1 LKILLASYVLCSA
14 VYLVLAA
21 LLAQHSAR
29 RAPAVVLVAACV
41 ATGGWALARTIEI
54 GLAAQFGPLVG
65 VLDAFRLMG
74 WIAFL
79 GVAYQ
84 AGLPSGSP
92 QRLRWAAVTGLLLG
106 LLVVGSEV
114 AGDLRPEFFVAGL
127 YGRLLLAIGGLIIA
141 EALIRQ
147 ARVEGLWRVRYL
159 CLGVGGLLV
168 YDIFVWS
175 EGLLFARLEPMLDA
189 SRAAVSVVAAPLIA
203 VAAARNPAW
212 STELNV
218 ARRAVFHSAIAMAVG
233 IYLLMLAGAGALL
246 RTSGGDW
253 GRVLQAAFVF
263 GGILLLVV
271 IALSP
276 SAQTTFKLRLGRY
289 LFTHRH
295 DYREQWQR
303 FAEALA
309 PGGGPPLAVRT
320 LQALAGITGSA
331 RGGLWLREG
340 DEFRRLAGLELPE
353 SSGSQGT
360 RSQGSGNQTTGS
372 QGPDA
377 RLAAALERGGD
388 SVVELPEQ
396 PGDRPDWLPDWLRG
410 WPEAWLVLPL
420 VQHRWLVGFVVL
432 SRPAGRSQ
440 LEREDEELLR
450 TAALHA
456 GSYLAAEQT
465 ARKLDDA
472 RRFEELSRGLA
483 FMAHDLRNL
492 ANELTLTLANAR
504 KHIQN
509 PEFQKDLLLSMED
522 SVAGMQ
528 RLLDKL
534 SARQAVDPKPG
545 ATDFGQIVESSLARR
560 AKSAATV
567 RLEVEGERHLVACDS
582 DQLISMSG
590 HLVQNAIEA
599 AGPAGRITVRL
610 RREGDTSVLEVDDDG
625 PGMTPEFVHEHLH
638 HPFRSTKPGGFGL
651 GLYECRELARKAGGD
666 LAIDS
671 APGRG
676 TTARLRL
683 PIARPDAPDRIP
695 SGLHGGR

>member
-1 LKILLASYVLCSA
+1 MKVLLASYVLCSA

-29 RAPAVVLVAACV
+29 RAPVVVLVAACI

-65 VLDAFRLMG
+65 VLDAFRLMA

-203 VAAARNPAW
+203 VAAARNPTW

-218 ARRAVFHSAIAMAVG
+218 ARRAVFHGAIAMAVG

-246 RTSGGDW
+246 RTSVEDW
-253 GRVLQAAFVF
+253 GRALQAAFVF

-331 RGGLWLREG
+331 RGGMWLREG

-353 SSGSQGT
+353 SSGSQG
-360 RSQGSGNQTTGS
+360 
-372 QGPDA
+372 PDA
-377 RLAAALERGGD
+377 RLAAALERSGD

-420 VQHRWLVGFVVL
+420 VQHRGLVGFVVL
-432 SRPAGRSQ
+432 SRPAGRSK
-440 LEREDEELLR
+440 LVREDEELLR

-567 RLEVEGERHLVACDS
+567 RLEVEGDGHLVACDP

-590 HLVQNAIEA
+590 HLLQNAIEA

-695 SGLHGGR
+695 SELHGGR

>member
-1 LKILLASYVLCSA
+1 LKVLLASYVLCSA

-29 RAPAVVLVAACV
+29 RAPVVVLVAACI
-41 ATGGWALARTIEI
+41 ATGGWALARTIEL
-54 GLAAQFGPLVG
+54 GLAVQFGPLVG
-65 VLDAFRLMG
+65 VLDAFRLMA

-92 QRLRWAAVTGLLLG
+92 QRFRWAAVTGLLLG

-203 VAAARNPAW
+203 VAAARNPTW

-218 ARRAVFHSAIAMAVG
+218 ARRAVFHGAIAMAVG

-246 RTSGGDW
+246 RTSVEDW
-253 GRVLQAAFVF
+253 GRALQAAFVF
-263 GGILLLVV
+263 GGILLLAV

-353 SSGSQGT
+353 SSGSQG
-360 RSQGSGNQTTGS
+360 
-372 QGPDA
+372 PDA
-377 RLAAALERGGD
+377 RLAAALERSGD

-420 VQHRWLVGFVVL
+420 VQHRGLVGFVVL
-432 SRPAGRSQ
+432 SRPAGRSK
-440 LEREDEELLR
+440 LVREDEELLR

-567 RLEVEGERHLVACDS
+567 RLEVEGDGHLVACDP

-590 HLVQNAIEA
+590 HLLQNAIEA

-625 PGMTPEFVHEHLH
+625 PGMTPEFVYEHLH

-695 SGLHGGR
+695 SELHGGR

>member
-1 LKILLASYVLCSA
+1 MKVLLASYVLCSA

-29 RAPAVVLVAACV
+29 RAPVVVLVAACI

-65 VLDAFRLMG
+65 VLDAFRLMA

-92 QRLRWAAVTGLLLG
+92 QRLRWAAVTGFLLLG

-203 VAAARNPAW
+203 VAAARNPTW

-218 ARRAVFHSAIAMAVG
+218 ARRAVFHGAIAMAVG

-253 GRVLQAAFVF
+253 GRALQAAFVF
-263 GGILLLVV
+263 GGILLLAV

-331 RGGLWLREG
+331 RGGMWLREG

-353 SSGSQGT
+353 SSGSQG
-360 RSQGSGNQTTGS
+360 
-372 QGPDA
+372 PDA
-377 RLAAALERGGD
+377 RLAAGLERSGD

-420 VQHRWLVGFVVL
+420 VQHRGLVGFVVL
-432 SRPAGRSQ
+432 SRPAGRSK
-440 LEREDEELLR
+440 LVREDEELLR
-450 TAALHA
+450 TAALHV

-567 RLEVEGERHLVACDS
+567 RLEVEGDGHLVACDP

-590 HLVQNAIEA
+590 HLLQNAIEA

-695 SGLHGGR
+695 SELHGGR

>member
-1 LKILLASYVLCSA
+1 
-14 VYLVLAA
+14 
-21 LLAQHSAR
+21 
-29 RAPAVVLVAACV
+29 
-41 ATGGWALARTIEI
+41 
-54 GLAAQFGPLVG
+54 
-65 VLDAFRLMG
+65 
-74 WIAFL
+74 
-79 GVAYQ
+79 
-84 AGLPSGSP
+84 
-92 QRLRWAAVTGLLLG
+92 
-106 LLVVGSEV
+106 
-114 AGDLRPEFFVAGL
+114 
-127 YGRLLLAIGGLIIA
+127 
-141 EALIRQ
+141 
-147 ARVEGLWRVRYL
+147 
-159 CLGVGGLLV
+159 LLV

-189 SRAAVSVVAAPLIA
+189 SRAAESDVAAPLIA
-203 VAAARNPAW
+203 VAAARNPTW

-246 RTSGGDW
+246 RTSVEDW
-253 GRVLQAAFVF
+253 GRALQAAFVF

-331 RGGLWLREG
+331 RGGMWLREG
-340 DEFRRLAGLELPE
+340 DEFRRLAGLGLPE

-360 RSQGSGNQTTGS
+360 RSQG
-372 QGPDA
+372 PDA
-377 RLAAALERGGD
+377 RLAAALERSGD

-420 VQHRWLVGFVVL
+420 VQHRGLVGFVVL
-432 SRPAGRSQ
+432 SRPPGRSK
-440 LEREDEELLR
+440 LVREDEELLR

-504 KHIQN
+504 EHIQN

-567 RLEVEGERHLVACDS
+567 RLEVEGDGHWVACDP

-590 HLVQNAIEA
+590 HLLQNAIEA

>member
-1 LKILLASYVLCSA
+1 MKVLLASYVLCSA

-29 RAPAVVLVAACV
+29 RAPVVVLVAACI

-92 QRLRWAAVTGLLLG
+92 QRFRWAAVTGLLLG

-189 SRAAVSVVAAPLIA
+189 SRAAVCVVAAPLIA
-203 VAAARNPAW
+203 VAAARNPTW

-218 ARRAVFHSAIAMAVG
+218 ARRAVFHGAIAMAVG

-253 GRVLQAAFVF
+253 GGMLQAAFVF

-331 RGGLWLREG
+331 RGGMWLREG

-353 SSGSQGT
+353 SSGSQG
-360 RSQGSGNQTTGS
+360 
-372 QGPDA
+372 PDA
-377 RLAAALERGGD
+377 RLAAALERSGD

-420 VQHRWLVGFVVL
+420 VQHRGLVGFVVL
-432 SRPAGRSQ
+432 SRPAGRSK
-440 LEREDEELLR
+440 LEHEDEELLR

-504 KHIQN
+504 EHIQN

-567 RLEVEGERHLVACDS
+567 RLEVEGDGHMVACDP
-582 DQLISMSG
+582 DQLIAMSG
-590 HLVQNAIEA
+590 HLLQNAIEA

-695 SGLHGGR
+695 SELHGGR

>member
-1 LKILLASYVLCSA
+1 MTVLLASYVLCSA
-14 VYLVLAA
+14 VYLVLAV
-21 LLAQHSAR
+21 LLARHSAR
-29 RAPAVVLVAACV
+29 RAPGVVLVAACV
-41 ATGGWALARTIEI
+41 ATGGWALATTIEI

-203 VAAARNPAW
+203 VAAARNPTW

-218 ARRAVFHSAIAMAVG
+218 ARRAVFHGAIAMAVG
-233 IYLLMLAGAGALL
+233 IYLLMLAGAGFLL

-263 GGILLLVV
+263 GGVLLLVL
-271 IALSP
+271 IAFSP
-276 SAQTTFKLRLGRY
+276 SARTTFKLRLGRY

-303 FAEALA
+303 FAAALA
-309 PGGGPPLAVRT
+309 PGDGPPLALRT

-331 RGGLWLREG
+331 RGGMWLREG
-340 DEFRRLAGLELPE
+340 DGFRRLAGLELPE
-353 SSGSQGT
+353 SSGSQG
-360 RSQGSGNQTTGS
+360 
-372 QGPDA
+372 PDA
-377 RLAAALERGGD
+377 RLVAALDGNGD

-420 VQHRWLVGFVVL
+420 VQHRGFVGFVVL

-440 LEREDEELLR
+440 LAREDEELLR

-465 ARKLDDA
+465 AMKLDDA

-492 ANELTLTLANAR
+492 ANELTLSLANAR

-567 RLEVEGERHLVACDS
+567 RLEVEGDGHLVACDP

-590 HLVQNAIEA
+590 HLLQNAIEA

-683 PIARPDAPDRIP
+683 PIARPDAPDRIA
-695 SGLHGGR
+695 SELHGGR